1 MKTTLLVD
9 ECINDLNNQIDYF
22 EKNKSEFLSLG
33 ETWSKRAYK
42 ISNQIRNDK
51 SILINFKKSNIFNSD
66 IPAGNMG
73 KFKKFIFDIFSVLP
87 TFIKFH
93 PYINFIEDGFKVI
106 KEENAIETLE
116 KNIMSSIGNPICY
129 KKKGY
134 NLTYR
139 WLRHILLL
147 SYYEKK
153 LSKVE
158 DIDIVA
164 DIGTGYGTFPVL
176 LKKNFKSKKFILIDF
191 PEQLCAAKY
200 YIKSEFP
207 DAKIT
212 SFEDIKDLEFLN
224 RDFFKKYDFSFVP
237 CFLIDKI
244 QESSADMF
252 CNFASLNEM
261 PRAWFNK
268 YLQSKLFKSSRYLYT
283 MNRFTRMPM
292 DKNEKEPI
300 SILDMPLRDY
310 KKIFFDIFKL
320 YKWNYIPVKILNY
333 PIYSKKVWF
342 DPHYVF
348 IGKK

>member
-9 ECINDLNNQIDYF
+9 ECINDFNNQIDYF

-139 WLRHILLL
+139 WLRHILL
-147 SYYEKK
+147 
-153 LSKVE
+153 
-158 DIDIVA
+158 I
-164 DIGTGYGTFPVL
+164 TGYGTFPVL

-212 SFEDIKDLEFLN
+212 SFEDIKDQEFLN

-244 QESSADMF
+244 QENSADIF

-261 PRAWFNK
+261 PRVWFNK
-268 YLQSKLFKSSRYLYT
+268 YLQSKLFKSSKYLYT

-310 KKIFFDIFKL
+310 KKIFFDVFKL
-320 YKWNYIPVKILNY
+320 YKWSYIPFKILNY
-333 PIYSKKVWF
+333 PIYSRKVWH
-342 DPHYVF
+342 DPLYVF